1 MDKMYLTTVLED
13 DNTPQGG
20 TSYQGETLE
29 EFLTEAGI
37 NSKDITLTE
46 VNQLLQENG
55 IKPVNL

>member
-20 TSYQGETLE
+20 ISYQGETLE
-29 EFLTEAGI
+29 EFLTEVGI
-37 NSKDITLTE
+37 NYKDITLTE